1 MPNKRLIWCIC
12 PSRTATATKCP
23 IAFSKPPMKKFSS
36 AAIAL
41 LGEYLILF
49 EKGVRW
55 EPHTNTSDRLDN
67 TINRP
72 HPICQWSVAHLVWE
86 EIFSLSSQSNFTWG
100 EGSKKGFS
108 LYQWYTQDIK
118 KLSLSRRG
126 GLKSGSDMPSL
137 YRVLAIQ
144 RSFLAHFCTMRKSRF
159 GTRVV
164 DLQIMNS
171 TRARFFL
178 SIRSSRVLSDNGWS
192 FFWGTRKSR
201 YWPVLS

>member
-72 HPICQWSVAHLVWE
+72 HPIWDQSVAHLVWE

-100 EGSKKGFS
+100 KDSKKGFS
-108 LYQWYTQDIK
+108 IYYESQRRAKKWIWYAKPITSSGNPKISFSSLLYNENPALEHESWAYRWCIRQELDFSFRLGQVECYRIMDGQDRK
-118 KLSLSRRG
+118 QPLT
-126 GLKSGSDMPSL
+126 
-137 YRVLAIQ
+137 VL
-144 RSFLAHFCTMRKSRF
+144 L
-159 GTRVV
+159 
-164 DLQIMNS
+164 N
-171 TRARFFL
+171 
-178 SIRSSRVLSDNGWS
+178 W
-192 FFWGTRKSR
+192 
-201 YWPVLS
+201 